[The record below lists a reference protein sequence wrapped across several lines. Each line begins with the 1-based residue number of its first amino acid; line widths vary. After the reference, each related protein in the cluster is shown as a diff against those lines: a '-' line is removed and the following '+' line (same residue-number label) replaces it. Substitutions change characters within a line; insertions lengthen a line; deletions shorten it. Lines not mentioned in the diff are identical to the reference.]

1 MNTLVIVL
9 IAAVV
14 LVAAYLLYGRWL
26 AKKWGI
32 NPKAQTPAVKN
43 NDGKDYVPTNGW
55 TVFSHQFS
63 SIAGAGP
70 VTGAIQAAAFGWL
83 PVLLWVLLGGVFFGA
98 VTDFGA
104 LYASVKNDGKSMG
117 VLIEKYIGKTGRKLF
132 LLFCWL
138 FTLLVIAA
146 FADMVAGTFN
156 AYTVKDGVSVLSDAA
171 NTNGCAGTISIMFMV
186 FAVIFGLIQKKFNL
200 SGWKEAVVGL
210 LCVVASFAIG
220 MHFPLILSKDAWSY
234 ITFVYIFFAAVLPM
248 WLLKQPRDYMT
259 TFMFIGMIAGA
270 VIGLLVA
277 HPTMNLPVFTGF
289 TNEKLGTLF
298 PILFVTVAC
307 GAVSGF
313 HSLVSSG
320 TSSKT
325 IENEKDM
332 TKVGY
337 GAMVLE
343 SLLAVL
349 ALCVAGAAASQDG
362 TPASGTPFQIFSRG
376 VAGFF
381 EMFGIP
387 VHFATVFMT
396 MCVSALALTSLDA
409 VARIGRMSFQ
419 ELFAVDDMKNA
430 KPWRKVLC
438 NPYFSTIIT
447 LLFGFVLTKI
457 GYANIWPLF
466 GSANQLLSA
475 LVLITLCVF
484 MKVTGRSNKML
495 FPPMII
501 MLCVTFTALVQRL
514 IAMVKAISTAAAVTI
529 PAGETTWGKVFLN
542 NGLQLVIA
550 VLLIVLGLTIVI
562 NSMKSYVKSKKNSE
576 TNEEKKEEKV
586 NG

>member
-14 LVAAYLLYGRWL
+14 LVCAYAGYGRWL
-26 AKKWGI
+26 AKTWGVDP
-32 NPKAQTPAVKN
+32 NAKTPAVRLE
-43 NDGKDYVPTNGW
+43 DGKDYVPTNGW
-55 TVFSHQFS
+55 TVFAHQFS

-83 PVLLWVLLGGVFFGA
+83 PVLLWVLIGGVFFGA

-117 VLIEKYIGKTGRKLF
+117 LLIEKYIGKTGRKLF

-138 FTLLVIAA
+138 FCGIVIAA

-156 AYTVKDGVSVLSDAA
+156 AFATTDGVTSLSDAA
-171 NTNGCAGTISIMFMV
+171 VTNGSAGMVSIMFMV
-186 FAVIFGLIQKKFNL
+186 FAVVFGFIQKKFNF
-200 SGWKEAVVGL
+200 SGWKEAVIGIAFIVL
-210 LCVVASFAIG
+210 SFVIG
-220 MHFPLILSKDAWSY
+220 MNAPIILGKAGWSY

-248 WLLKQPRDYMT
+248 WMLKQPRDYMT
-259 TFMFIGMIAGA
+259 TFMFGAMIAGA
-270 VIGLLVA
+270 VIGLVVA

-289 TNEKLGTLF
+289 NNEKLGTMF

-325 IENEKDM
+325 VENEKDM
-332 TKVGY
+332 LKVGY

-349 ALCVAGAAASQDG
+349 ALCVAGAAAAADG
-362 TPASGTPFQIFSRG
+362 TPAAGTPFQIFSRG

-381 EMFGIP
+381 EMFGVP
-387 VHFATVFMT
+387 VSIATVFMT

-419 ELFAVDDMKNA
+419 ELFSVDDMEHA
-430 KPWRKVLC
+430 EGWRKLFC
-438 NPYFSTIIT
+438 NVYFSTFIT
-447 LLFGFVLTKI
+447 LAFGFLLTQI

-475 LVLITLCVF
+475 LVLATLCVF
-484 MKVTGRSNKML
+484 LKVTGRNNKML
-495 FPPMII
+495 FPPLVI

-514 IAMVKAISTAAAVTI
+514 IAIVKAISAAASTAI
-529 PAGETTWGKVFLN
+529 PAGETTWGAVFIA
-542 NGLQLVIA
+542 NGLQLILA
-550 VLLIVLGLTIVI
+550 ILLIVLGLNIVFH
-562 NSMKSYVKSKKNSE
+562 SVKSYKNSE
-576 TNEEKKEEKV
+576 KDSEKV
-586 NG
+586 AA

>member
-9 IAAVV
+9 IAAVC
-14 LVAAYLLYGRWL
+14 LVCAYALYGRWL
-26 AKKWGI
+26 AKTWGI
-32 NPKAQTPAVKN
+32 DPKAETPAVRHK
-43 NDGKDYVPTNGW
+43 DGKDYVPTDGW

-83 PVLLWVLLGGVFFGA
+83 PVLLWILLGGIFFGA

-104 LYASVKNDGKSMG
+104 LYASVKNEGRSMG
-117 VLIEKYIGKTGRKLF
+117 LLIEKYIGKLGRKLF

-156 AYTVKDGVSVLSDAA
+156 AYTEPGVLAEAA
-171 NTNGCAGTISIMFMV
+171 QVNGAAGTISLLFIVFAMV
-186 FAVIFGLIQKKFNL
+186 FGLLQKKFAFT
-200 SGWKEAVVGL
+200 GWKEGAVGL
-210 LCVVASFAIG
+210 VCTVAALALG
-220 MHFPLILSKDAWSY
+220 MAMPLIAGKEAWVY
-234 ITFVYIFFAAVLPM
+234 ITFIYIFFAAVLPM

-259 TFMFIGMIAGA
+259 TFMFIGMIVGA
-270 VIGLLVA
+270 VLGLLVA
-277 HPTMNLPVFTGF
+277 HPTMNLPVYTGF
-289 TNEKLGTLF
+289 NNESLGTLF

-325 IENEKDM
+325 VSNEKDM
-332 TKVGY
+332 LKVGY

-349 ALCVAGAAASQDG
+349 ALCVAGAAAAADG
-362 TPASGTPFQIFSRG
+362 TPAAGTPFQVFSNG

-381 EMFGIP
+381 QMFGVP
-387 VHFATVFMT
+387 VYVAQCFMT

-419 ELFAVDDMKNA
+419 ELFSLDDMSKA
-430 KPWRKVLC
+430 EGWRKLLC
-438 NPYFSTIIT
+438 NTYFATIIT
-447 LLFGFVLTKI
+447 LAGGFVLTRI
-457 GYANIWPLF
+457 GYSNIWPLF

-475 LVLITLCVF
+475 LVLVTLCVF
-484 MKVTGRSNKML
+484 LKVTGRSNKML
-495 FPPMII
+495 FPPLVI

-514 IAMVKAISTAAAVTI
+514 IALVKAYQ
-529 PAGETTWGKVFLN
+529 AGSATFLVE
-542 NGLQLVIA
+542 GLQLILA
-550 VLLIVLGLTIVI
+550 VLLIALGLTIVI
-562 NSMKSYVKSKKNSE
+562 NSLRAYAAARKNSE
-576 TNEEKKEEKV
+576 TTAA
-586 NG
+586 

>member
-32 NPKAQTPAVKN
+32 NPKAQTPAVKY

-514 IAMVKAISTAAAVTI
+514 IAMIKAISTAAAVTI

-576 TNEEKKEEKV
+576 TDEEKKTEKV